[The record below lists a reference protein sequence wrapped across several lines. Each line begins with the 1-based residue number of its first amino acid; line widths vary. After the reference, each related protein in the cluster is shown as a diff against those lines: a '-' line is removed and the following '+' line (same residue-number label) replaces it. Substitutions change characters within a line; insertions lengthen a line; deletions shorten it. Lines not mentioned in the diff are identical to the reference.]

1 MAAVTEITTASKM
14 TTYLSRLSPIPGFPD
29 YTGPHKV
36 GTVDVEIPVSE
47 LDSPSPAPA
56 NADNIHTVQFRIFYP
71 AQPESKGRR
80 ISWLPAPQ
88 RNHVSAYTKFLGVG
102 NILAEVVS

>member
-1 MAAVTEITTASKM
+1 MAAAAQPGTAAKVAA
-14 TTYLSRLSPIPGFPD
+14 YLNRLNPIPAFPE

-47 LDSPSPAPA
+47 LQSPSSSPD
-56 NADNIHTVQFRIFYP
+56 NAISIHTVQFRVFYP
-71 AQPESKGRR
+71 ANPDSKGRK

-88 RNHVSAYTKFLGVG
+88 RNHVSAYTKFLGFG
-102 NILAEVVS
+102 PILAEVVS